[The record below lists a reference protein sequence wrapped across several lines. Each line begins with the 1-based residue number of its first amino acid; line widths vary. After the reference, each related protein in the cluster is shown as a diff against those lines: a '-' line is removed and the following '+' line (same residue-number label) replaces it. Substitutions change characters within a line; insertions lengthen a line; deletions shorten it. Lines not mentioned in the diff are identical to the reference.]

1 MKKLKIRLHT
11 QIIIGLVLGAV
22 FGSVFNINPHKLEIK
37 ADQGKTE
44 ILDWTEFKLMKK
56 SLSEEKPT
64 PPFGQPSVGGD
75 SVLKVFESDSQI
87 GIIKFF
93 RELKDKKNISAE
105 VSFRDGSKKVFQN
118 ISAIQKVTTIGVW
131 LKPIGDIF
139 IRLLNMIA
147 VPLVLASLIVGAAS
161 LSDLKHIAKIGGKTI
176 GFYAMTAVMAISI
189 GLVFANLIQPGNIM
203 DQASKDRL
211 METYQE
217 EAKAKIEQNVGLD
230 VVSFL
235 VNIVPKNPFK
245 AITEGDF
252 LQIVFFS
259 ILVGVFLVQIPRSK
273 SEPVIHFFEGLS
285 QALIVLVEK
294 IMYIA
299 PYAVFTLIAATV
311 AEFGFNILQTLVW
324 YSVTVVAGLTV
335 LTFVEYPGLLKIFT
349 KVSVIDFFRAQ
360 KQVLVVAFS
369 TSSSAA
375 TLPVTMDVCEKK
387 LGVPNKIASFVLPL
401 GTTVNMD
408 GTALYQAVAAM
419 FIAQVYGFDLN
430 LTQQLTI
437 VLTAALAAIGTA
449 PVPGIGLIMLIIVLK
464 SIGVPEE
471 GIALIIGVDRIL
483 DMCRTV
489 PNVLADSLAC
499 VVIANSERELGAIK
513 VDG

>member
-1 MKKLKIRLHT
+1 VPKIKLHT
-11 QIIIGLVLGAV
+11 KIIIGLVLGAI
-22 FGSVFNINPHKLEIK
+22 FGSIFSISGSKLEISYK
-37 ADQGKTE
+37 SERAVID
-44 ILDWTEFKLMKK
+44 DWTEASFIKPVWDNGVKKDSVIKSFDK
-56 SLSEEKPT
+56 SL
-64 PPFGQPSVGGD
+64 QVSV
-75 SVLKVFESDSQI
+75 
-87 GIIKFF
+87 IKYFKG
-93 RELKDKKNISAE
+93 LKDKKDVILKFKFADNSERQFESINSVE
-105 VSFRDGSKKVFQN
+105 KV
-118 ISAIQKVTTIGVW
+118 KTIGTALRPV
-131 LKPIGDIF
+131 GDIF

-161 LSDLKHIAKIGGKTI
+161 LTDLKHVAKIGGKTL
-176 GFYAMTAVMAISI
+176 GFYALTAVVAITI
-189 GLVFANLIQPGNIM
+189 GLVAANLIQPGHIM
-203 DQASKDRL
+203 SPDSKARL
-211 METYQE
+211 METYQDD
-217 EAKAKIEQNVGLD
+217 AKVKIEQNVSMDL
-230 VVSFL
+230 VTFL

-245 AITEGDF
+245 AIADGDF
-252 LQIVFFS
+252 LQIVFFA
-259 ILVGVFLVQIPRSK
+259 ILLGIFLMQIPPGRAK
-273 SEPVIHFFEGLS
+273 PVINFFEGVS
-285 QALIVLVEK
+285 DAMIVLVEK

-311 AEFGFNILQTLVW
+311 AEFGFDILITLFW
-324 YSVTVVAGLTV
+324 YSITVILGLTV
-335 LTFVEYPGLLKIFT
+335 LTFVEYPVLLKIFT
-349 KVSVIDFFRAQ
+349 KIKIRDFFRTQ
-360 KQVLVVAFS
+360 KQVLAVAFS

-387 LGVPNKIASFVLPL
+387 LGVPKKIASFVLPL

-449 PVPGIGLIMLIIVLK
+449 PVPGVGLLMLIIVLK
-464 SIGVPEE
+464 SVGIPEE

-499 VVIANSERELGAIK
+499 VVIASSEGELGKIK
-513 VDG
+513 PDGELVYEDSAVV